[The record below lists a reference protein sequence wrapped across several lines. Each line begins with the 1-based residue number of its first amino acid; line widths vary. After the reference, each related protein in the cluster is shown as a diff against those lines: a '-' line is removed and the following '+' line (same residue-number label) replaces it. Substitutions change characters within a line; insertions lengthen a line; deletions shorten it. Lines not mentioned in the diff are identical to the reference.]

1 MNKKEIVEIISF
13 IKIAYPNSIKGM
25 TQQELTAMVNLW
37 HMQFADYNK
46 QEVLN
51 SINYIIANDDSNFMP
66 SIARI
71 KQVIKEH
78 TQVQNVPQIAEKSDL
93 ESLSLKELERMV
105 YDRFYPN
112 LQMGE

>member
-25 TQQELTAMVNLW
+25 SQQELTAMVNLW
-37 HMQFADYNK
+37 HMQFAEFGK

-71 KQVIKEH
+71 KQLIKEH
-78 TQVQNVPQIAEKSDL
+78 TQTVNVTQIEQKSRL
-93 ESLSLKELERMV
+93 EGLPLEALERMV
-105 YDRFYPN
+105 YDKFYPN
-112 LQMGE
+112 IQIGE

>member
-78 TQVQNVPQIAEKSDL
+78 TQTLNVPQIAEKSDL
-93 ESLSLKELERMV
+93 ESLPLKELERMV